1 MILFYFSFDLIQQFL
16 NGSEEARQAIEDE
29 TNKLAR
35 IAIEN
40 KKPLNEIDTIFNE
53 YSDTIGGNIIEDN
66 NGVMSDVYYPNSED
80 TDYTAS
86 VLSNI
91 Q

>member
-1 MILFYFSFDLIQQFL
+1 MAAASSPFD
-16 NGSEEARQAIEDE
+16 
-29 TNKLAR
+29 
-35 IAIEN
+35 
-40 KKPLNEIDTIFNE
+40 
-53 YSDTIGGNIIEDN
+53 GNIIEDN

-80 TDYTAS
+80 MDYTAS